1 MLLLEPITVGRMEL
15 RNRVM
20 ITGHGTM
27 MADNGVPGAR
37 YVAYLTERAR
47 GGVGLIETEAAA
59 VHPTGQWPGLC
70 FVGSDAC
77 IPGYRAAA
85 EAVHAHGARLTAQ
98 IGHEGRQ
105 ITSTYTELPLWSAS
119 AIPCPFNREM
129 PKEMELEDIREIVA
143 GYATAATRMK
153 RAGLDAVTIHGLH
166 NTYFLGQFASPWV
179 NKRTDAYG
187 GSFDRRLRIVDEVVH
202 AVRDAVGRDFTVG
215 LQMSGDDFD
224 PRGLSAEDYAAIARR
239 LDQSSA
245 IDWIMVKAGRF
256 GLGFEVP
263 DMQHPSATWLHLAAR
278 IKGVVRNVK
287 VGVVGRI
294 DPWQA
299 EGIVRGGQAD
309 LVAMTRQHIADPET
323 VNKLREGRAHD
334 IRPCLGCNQGC
345 VDTLDKHRAI
355 TCTVNPAVGRE
366 RELGIGTL
374 ARVPTPGRVV
384 VVGGGPAGLKAAEIA
399 ARRGHRVILLEASD
413 RLGGQVNV
421 AARAPYRRDL
431 IAAIDWLAQQVG
443 ALGVDVRLKTPASAD
458 DVLALEPDLAVVA
471 TGSRPTTRA
480 IGLIGHGVE
489 DLPETERVTTAYDV
503 LAGWSRPSG
512 QVVVVDDGEGSFKSA
527 SVAEA
532 LLDAGCAVTLVT
544 PTGGVGASIGRL
556 STAALLPRLF
566 AKGIRLSP
574 YTLYRGMDGGTVRLT
589 VQGRDVAEP
598 ADWVVVAG
606 WHEPDTEVY
615 FALKGTVP
623 RLVRIGDCVAARTL
637 LDAIREGEAAG
648 RAA

>member
-27 MADNGVPGAR
+27 MAEGGVPGAR
-37 YVAYLTERAR
+37 YVAYLAERAK

-70 FVGSDAC
+70 YVGSDDC

-85 EAVHAHGARLTAQ
+85 EAVHAHGACLTAQ

-119 AIPCPFNREM
+119 AVPCPFNREM

-143 GYATAATRMK
+143 GYAAAATRMK

-179 NKRTDAYG
+179 NRRTDAYG
-187 GSFDRRLRIVDEVVH
+187 GSFDNRLRIVGEVVR
-202 AVRDAVGRDFTVG
+202 AVRDAVGRDFAVG

-224 PRGLSAEDYAAIARR
+224 PRGLSADDYTEIARR
-239 LDQSSA
+239 LDA
-245 IDWIMVKAGRF
+245 TAALDWIMVKAGRF
-256 GLGFEVP
+256 GLSFEVP

-278 IKGVVRNVK
+278 IKAVVRNVK
-287 VGVVGRI
+287 VGVVGRV

-299 EGIVRGGQAD
+299 EGIVRSGQAD

-345 VDTLDKHRAI
+345 VDTLNKHRAI

-366 RELGIGTL
+366 REIGIGTL
-374 ARVPTPGRVV
+374 ARVPEPRRVV

-413 RLGGQVNV
+413 RLGGQVTV

-431 IAAIDWLAQQVG
+431 IAAVDWLAQQVG
-443 ALGVDVRLKTPASAD
+443 ALGVDVRLKTLASAD

-489 DLPETERVTTAYDV
+489 DPPETERVTTAYDV
-503 LAGWSRPSG
+503 LAGWSHPSG
-512 QVVVVDDGEGSFKSA
+512 RVVVVDDGEGSFKSA

-532 LLDAGCAVTLVT
+532 LLDGGCAVTLVT
-544 PTGGVGASIGRL
+544 PNATVGASIGRL
-556 STAALLPRLF
+556 SMAALMPRLF

-574 YTLYRGMDGGTVRLT
+574 YTLYRGLDGSTVRLT

-598 ADWVVVAG
+598 ADWAVVAG
-606 WHEPDTEVY
+606 WHEPDAGLY
-615 FALKGTVP
+615 FALKGRVS
-623 RLVRIGDCVAARTL
+623 RLARIGDCVAARTL

-648 RAA
+648 REA